1 MKSTDRLIKIL
12 AVALAVLVC
21 AIAGLLFLQSREK
34 REVLR
39 AVETPVPEAHLEQE
53 IVATPEPTPSPEPT
67 STPEPTPTP
76 APWDTVRQSAKDF
89 AQLKA
94 RYPDICMWI
103 EAEGTQINYP
113 VMSATDNDYY
123 LHHAPDGS
131 YSVAGTLFTD
141 CMNLPDLGSD
151 CTVIYGHHMA
161 DGSMFQNLMFYKD
174 QKYTDEHPYIKIYT
188 PAGDYNL
195 EVFAGVYYNGG
206 TDRLYFDFA
215 SDEQFVMYCENL
227 KAKSAISSD
236 VEINAGDKIIGLC
249 TCTYE
254 FDNAR
259 YVVYGKLNAADLS

>member
-1 MKSTDRLIKIL
+1 MGVL
-12 AVALAVLVC
+12 AFK
-21 AIAGLLFLQSREK
+21 GQK
-34 REVLR
+34 
-39 AVETPVPEAHLEQE
+39 AVEQYE
-53 IVATPEPTPSPEPT
+53 I
-67 STPEPTPTP
+67 P
-76 APWDTVRQSAKDF
+76 APLKDRPEQVLQRKGYTTSYNATTKTPNWVAWHLTAAHTRGKQQRHEEKF
-89 AQLKA
+89 MEDE
-94 RYPDICMWI
+94 DI
-103 EAEGTQINYP
+103 ALG
-113 VMSATDNDYY
+113 SRATDNDYY

-161 DGSMFQNLMFYKD
+161 DGSMFQNLMLYKD